1 MALDFPAAPTPG
13 QKYPPNPG
21 TPGVTQY
28 EWDAVVG
35 VWNAVS
41 NFVRT
46 NNTAAYNSYVW
57 PNTKAPT
64 DGFQLTDN
72 LADGVLSWEIP
83 GGPFIYID
91 DISGGFNGATVT
103 FQLTQTDGTGTTNY
117 IPDPLTNIII
127 VLGGI
132 VQTPGTSY
140 TINSFG
146 LITFAQAPATGAAFV
161 GISNLNCLD

>member
-1 MALDFPAAPTPG
+1 MALVFPSSPVAG
-13 QKYPPNPG
+13 QRYPVNPG
-21 TPGVTQY
+21 TSGVTQY

-35 VWNAVS
+35 VWNVVP

-46 NNTAAYNSYVW
+46 NNQAAYNSYVW
-57 PNTKAPT
+57 PNSKAPT
-64 DGFQLTDN
+64 AGFQLTDN
-72 LADGVLSWEIP
+72 LADGALSWEIP

-91 DISGGFNGATVT
+91 DISGSFDGVT
-103 FQLTQTDGTGTTNY
+103 QLFQLTQGGVNY

-140 TINSFG
+140 VIDTFG
-146 LITFAQAPATGAAFV
+146 QITFSQAPATGAAFV
-161 GISNLNCLD
+161 GISNLNC

>member
-1 MALDFPAAPTPG
+1 MAIVFPAAPTVG
-13 QKYPPNPG
+13 QRYPANPG
-21 TPGVTQY
+21 TPGVSQWG
-28 EWDAVVG
+28 WDGSKWVAI
-35 VWNAVS
+35 S
-41 NFVRT
+41 TFLKL
-46 NNTAAYNSYVW
+46 NNQAAYNSYVW

-64 DGFQLTDN
+64 DGFQITDN

-91 DISGGFNGATVT
+91 DISAAFNGTQVL
-103 FQLTQTDGTGTTNY
+103 FQLTQGGVNY

-140 TINSFG
+140 VIDTFG
-146 LITFAQAPATGAAFV
+146 QITFSQAPATGAAFV
-161 GISNLNCLD
+161 GISNLNC

>member
-1 MALDFPAAPTPG
+1 MALVFPATPTLG
-13 QKYPPNPG
+13 QRFPANPG
-21 TPGVTQY
+21 TSGVSQWS
-28 EWDAVVG
+28 WDG
-35 VWNAVS
+35 VKWNTVPV
-41 NFVRT
+41 FVRT
-46 NNTAAYNSYVW
+46 NNQTAYNSYVW

-91 DISGGFNGATVT
+91 DISGGFNGTTVT

-140 TINSFG
+140 TINTFG

-161 GISNLNCLD
+161 GISNLNC